1 MAYLPYS
8 QSSANKSH
16 IHTEWYGIGLLWRR
30 YCPSK
35 CPCENNATWGTA
47 FVHVLC
53 CDVMKSNY
61 WKSRI
66 SNDVYDVIILPGG
79 DVTLTDK
86 PYVMK
91 QLEYNVSANIPPDA
105 KHRIKI
111 SPLLWGT
118 DQKNY
123 PNDFDFIL
131 GSDLV
136 YCPVQ
141 FPCLFQ
147 TLRDLCGPNTVI
159 YLSTD
164 MKYREGSVDFHET
177 LLPEQFN
184 SEVVNTSRSNCI
196 YKVTKKHWAPVSDV
210 KSGSTH
216 TKFTIL
222 LQSNFPLRPIP
233 LRWSGFPK

>member
-1 MAYLPYS
+1 MSTTEDKIKNVEVKDYDYCGHTMKISLFKESSLGVSAYVWGPGLALCQFFQEENVNFTGKRLLELGS
-8 QSSANKSH
+8 GS
-16 IHTEWYGIGLLWRR
+16 GIVGILATLL
-30 YCPSK
+30 
-35 CPCENNATWGTA
+35 
-47 FVHVLC
+47 
-53 CDVMKSNY
+53 
-61 WKSRI
+61 
-66 SNDVYDVIILPGG
+66 GG

-141 FPCLFQ
+141 FPHLLQ

-184 SEVVNTSRSNCI
+184 SEVVNTNRSNCI
-196 YKVTKKHWAPVSDV
+196 YKVTKKH
-210 KSGSTH
+210 
-216 TKFTIL
+216 
-222 LQSNFPLRPIP
+222 
-233 LRWSGFPK
+233 